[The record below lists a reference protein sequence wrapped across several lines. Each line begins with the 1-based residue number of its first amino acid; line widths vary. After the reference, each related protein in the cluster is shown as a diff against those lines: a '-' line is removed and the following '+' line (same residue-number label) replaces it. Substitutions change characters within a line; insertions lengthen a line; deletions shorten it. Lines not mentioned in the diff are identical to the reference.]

1 MHLVVSG
8 EGKTDIGIFAY
19 EDGTFVAGS
28 MYYIVDKIIEKKHK
42 FSYYDD
48 CRELITF
55 IPKPQLIDVCN
66 HIRILPGKKNLQGT
80 GLFYKNAIGLSR
92 IAKEK
97 CIEKNDEDVIAI
109 LFRDSDGTRSCPR
122 DLWAQKVASIEKAF
136 EQENVKGIA
145 MVPNPKSEAW
155 LICTLKENPFR
166 YCDVL
171 EERSGND
178 DSPDSL
184 KKEFSE
190 LLSKHVIDYDGL
202 NAMIKNNEIDVH
214 AINMPSYNYFLERL
228 EALL

>member
-8 EGKTDIGIFAY
+8 EGKTDIGMFAY

-28 MYYIVDKIIEKKHK
+28 MYYIVDKIIEKRYDI
-42 FSYYDD
+42 SYYDN

-55 IPKPQLIDVCN
+55 IPKADLIEVCKSMKSFV
-66 HIRILPGKKNLQGT
+66 GKKT
-80 GLFYKNAIGLSR
+80 PKETTYFFKNAKGLSQ
-92 IAKEK
+92 IAKAK
-97 CIEKNDEDVIAI
+97 CVEKNDEEVIAI

-122 DLWAQKVASIEKAF
+122 DLWEQKVISIENAF
-136 EQENVKGIA
+136 KQEGINGIA

-155 LICTLKENPFR
+155 LICALKENPFR

-178 DSPDSL
+178 DSPDAL

-190 LLSKHVIDYDGL
+190 LLSKHQIDYDAL
-202 NAMIKNNEIDVH
+202 NAMIKNNDIDVH
-214 AINMPSYNYFLERL
+214 AIDMPSYNYFVERL

>member
-8 EGKTDIGIFAY
+8 EGKTDIGMFAY
-19 EDGTFVAGS
+19 EDGTFLPGS
-28 MYYIVDKIIEKKHK
+28 MYYIVDKIIEKKYE

-55 IPKPQLIDVCN
+55 IPKSDLIEVCKSMKSFA
-66 HIRILPGKKNLQGT
+66 GKKTPKET
-80 GLFYKNAIGLSR
+80 GYFFKNAKGLSQF
-92 IAKEK
+92 AKAK
-97 CIEKNDEDVIAI
+97 CEEKNDEDVIAI

-122 DLWAQKVASIEKAF
+122 DLWEQKVASIENAF
-136 EQENVKGIA
+136 EQEEIKGIA
-145 MVPNPKSEAW
+145 MIPNPKSEAW
-155 LICTLKENPFR
+155 LICALKDDSFL
-166 YCDVL
+166 YCDAL

-190 LLSKHVIDYDGL
+190 LLFKHHIDYDTL

-214 AINMPSYNYFLERL
+214 AIDMPSYNYFVKRL